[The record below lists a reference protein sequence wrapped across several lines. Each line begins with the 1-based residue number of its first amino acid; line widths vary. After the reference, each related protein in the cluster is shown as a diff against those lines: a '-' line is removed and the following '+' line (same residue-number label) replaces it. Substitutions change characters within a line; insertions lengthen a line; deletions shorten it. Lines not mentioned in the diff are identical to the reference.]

1 MILSNTP
8 KQMNTQSTQNNFH
21 PHYDVVVIGSGLGGL
36 VSAVILAKEGKKV
49 VVLEKNNQFGGNLQT
64 FVRDKTIFDTGV
76 HYIGGLDKG
85 ENLYNYFSYLN
96 IIDQLKLT
104 KLDEDGFDIISFDDD
119 ENQYPIA
126 QTYHNFVE
134 KLADFFPE
142 ERDNLIKYSKKLEEL
157 CLAFPMYN
165 LNIGTFADEEDFL
178 SINAK
183 EYIDSIFTNE
193 RLKAV
198 LVGNNFLYVGQA
210 EKTPLYIHALSVNS
224 YIHSAWRCVN
234 GGSQIAKLLIKE
246 LKKYNGEFYK
256 YQEIISFVQNEN
268 EEVIGCETKEGKQFF
283 GDLFISNIDIK
294 KTIDMLGE
302 RKFGKPFSRR
312 VKSLE
317 VTPSCFTVYL
327 VFKPQSFP
335 YINHNIYHFSS
346 INDVW
351 DSYIKPTKDWPNT
364 YIATFSSDKSN
375 ITFSESMT
383 IMTYM
388 TFEEVEQWENSFNV
402 DINDNFGNRGNDYED
417 FKRRKTELII
427 NKLEKKFPNIRES
440 IQAVHSSSPLSYRDF
455 IGSEKGNMYGYLKDS
470 NSPMKT
476 FISPRS
482 KVKNVYFTGQ
492 NVRVHGVLGVT
503 VGAFVTCCEIL
514 GAEYL
519 MRKVHHEIKL
529 KEND

>member
-1 MILSNTP
+1 MSNKT
-8 KQMNTQSTQNNFH
+8 KQMNTQSIQNKLNQN
-21 PHYDVVVIGSGLGGL
+21 YDVVVIGSGLGGL
-36 VSAVILAKEGKKV
+36 VSAVILAKEGKRV

-76 HYIGGLDKG
+76 HYIGGLAKG

-96 IIDQLKLT
+96 IADKLNLRQLNK
-104 KLDEDGFDIISFDDD
+104 DGFDVISFDDD
-119 ENQYPIA
+119 ENEYPIA
-126 QTYHNFVE
+126 QTYQNFVE
-134 KLADFFPE
+134 QLAVFFPE
-142 ERDNLIKYSKKLEEL
+142 ERENLIEYSKKLEEL

-165 LNIGTFADEEDFL
+165 LNIGTFADEENFL

-183 EYIDSIFTNE
+183 QYIDSVFTNE

-246 LKKYNGEFYK
+246 LKKYKGEIYK
-256 YQEIISFVQNEN
+256 YQEIESFVLDEN
-268 EEVIGCETKEGKQFF
+268 EQVIGCESKEGKQYF

-317 VTPSCFTVYL
+317 VTPSAFTVYL
-327 VFKPQSFP
+327 VFKPESFS
-335 YINHNIYHFSS
+335 YINHNIYHFTS

-351 DSYIKPTKDWPNT
+351 DSYEKETNDWPNT
-364 YIATFSSDKSN
+364 YIATFGSN
-375 ITFSESMT
+375 PKDEEYAESMT
-383 IMTYM
+383 VMTYM
-388 TFEEVEQWENSFNV
+388 TFEEVQQWEDSYNV
-402 DINDNFGNRGNDYED
+402 DVNDNYGNRGEAYEE
-417 FKRRKTELII
+417 FKRQKIELMI
-427 NKLEKKFPNIRES
+427 NKLEKKFPDIREK
-440 IQAVHSSSPLSYRDF
+440 IQAIHSSSPLSYRDF

-470 NSPMKT
+470 NNPMKT

-482 KVKNVYFTGQ
+482 KVKNVFFTGQ

-519 MRKVHHEIKL
+519 MNKVHREINEKAN
-529 KEND
+529 E

>member
-126 QTYHNFVE
+126 QTYRNFVE
-134 KLADFFPE
+134 KLAVFFPE
-142 ERDNLIKYSKKLEEL
+142 ERENLIKYSKKLEEL

-246 LKKYNGEFYK
+246 LKKYNGEIYK
-256 YQEIISFVQNEN
+256 YQEIDTFLQDDDEN
-268 EEVIGCETKEGKQFF
+268 VIGCQAKNGRQFF
-283 GDLFISNIDIK
+283 GDLFISNINIK
-294 KTIDMLGE
+294 RTIEMLGE
-302 RKFGKPFSRR
+302 SKFGKPFSRR
-312 VKSLE
+312 IKSLE
-317 VTPSCFTVYL
+317 VY
-327 VFKPQSFP
+327 
-335 YINHNIYHFSS
+335 
-346 INDVW
+346 
-351 DSYIKPTKDWPNT
+351 
-364 YIATFSSDKSN
+364 
-375 ITFSESMT
+375 
-383 IMTYM
+383 
-388 TFEEVEQWENSFNV
+388 
-402 DINDNFGNRGNDYED
+402 
-417 FKRRKTELII
+417 
-427 NKLEKKFPNIRES
+427 
-440 IQAVHSSSPLSYRDF
+440 
-455 IGSEKGNMYGYLKDS
+455 
-470 NSPMKT
+470 
-476 FISPRS
+476 
-482 KVKNVYFTGQ
+482 
-492 NVRVHGVLGVT
+492 
-503 VGAFVTCCEIL
+503 
-514 GAEYL
+514 
-519 MRKVHHEIKL
+519 
-529 KEND
+529 

>member
-1 MILSNTP
+1 
-8 KQMNTQSTQNNFH
+8 MNTQFTQNNSES
-21 PHYDVVVIGSGLGGL
+21 HYDVVVIGSGLGGL
-36 VSAVILAKEGKKV
+36 VSALILAKEGKKV

-64 FVRDKTIFDTGV
+64 FVRNKTIFDTGV

-85 ENLYNYFSYLN
+85 ENLYNYFIYLN
-96 IIDQLKLT
+96 ISDKLKLRQ
-104 KLDEDGFDIISFDDD
+104 LDKNGFDMISFDDD
-119 ENQYPIA
+119 SQEYPIA
-126 QTYHNFVE
+126 QTYQNFVDQ
-134 KLADFFPE
+134 LAVFFPE
-142 ERDNLIKYSKKLEEL
+142 ERENLIKYSKKLEEI
-157 CLAFPMYN
+157 CSAFPMYN

-183 EYIDSIFTNE
+183 EYIDSVFTNK

-246 LKKYNGEFYK
+246 LKKYGGEIYK
-256 YQEIISFVQNEN
+256 YQEIKSFVQNEN
-268 EEVIGCETKEGKQFF
+268 EEVIGCKTTKGKRFF
-283 GDLFISNIDIK
+283 GNLFISNIDIK

-317 VTPSCFTVYL
+317 VTPSAFTIYI
-327 VFKPQSFP
+327 VFKPKSFS
-335 YINHNIYHFSS
+335 YINHNIYHFNS

-351 DSYIKPTKDWPNT
+351 DSYEKTTNDWPNT
-364 YIATFSSDKSN
+364 YIATFSMDQKDEEY
-375 ITFSESMT
+375 SESMT
-383 IMTYM
+383 VMTYM
-388 TFEEVEQWENSFNV
+388 MFDEVQKWEESYNV
-402 DINDNFGNRGNDYED
+402 DINDNYGNRGEEYEE
-417 FKRRKTELII
+417 FKRQKTELII
-427 NKLEKKFPNIRES
+427 RKLEKKFPKIREKISS
-440 IQAVHSSSPLSYRDF
+440 IHTSTPLSYRDF

-470 NSPMKT
+470 NHPMKT

-482 KVKNVYFTGQ
+482 KVKNVFFTGQ

-514 GAEYL
+514 GADYL
-519 MRKVHHEIKL
+519 MNKVHREIKL
-529 KEND
+529 NANE